1 MQKNIFLQHRRFYHS
16 FPENIEFSNN
26 TFYQLNNMDL
36 KVLIS
41 GWFQGE
47 INEDQIDIQKIN
59 KIEVPQSSNNNNIID
74 KKISAILAEYNY

>member
-1 MQKNIFLQHRRFYHS
+1 MQKYIFATPSFYHS

-36 KVLIS
+36 KVFIS

-59 KIEVPQSSNNNNIID
+59 KIELQQIKNNNNIID
-74 KKISAILAEYNY
+74 KKDFSYFSRI